1 MGAKKTKLVLKKI
14 VLKKKIFFL
23 EEEQEENVMLA
34 HAKFKDSV
42 LGCCGWLD
50 IHVFSGI
57 GS

>member
-14 VLKKKIFFL
+14 VLNFFYFFL
-23 EEEQEENVMLA
+23 EEEEENVMLA
-34 HAKFKDSV
+34 HAKLKDSV